1 MKLDPVIKEVYR
13 AKDQFAREI
22 GNDVGK
28 LFERLREDAK
38 KHPERMVKPAP
49 KPLTRGTLRTPN
61 KKTAK

>member
-1 MKLDPVIKEVYR
+1 MKPDPIIAEVYR

-38 KHPERMVKPAP
+38 KHPERMAKPAP
-49 KPLTRGTLRTPN
+49 RLVAKGKPRTPN
-61 KKTAK
+61 RKAAK

>member
-1 MKLDPVIKEVYR
+1 MKPDPIIAEVYR
-13 AKDQFAREI
+13 AKEQFARQI

-49 KPLTRGTLRTPN
+49 KPATRAKPRTP
-61 KKTAK
+61 KKNTTK

>member
-1 MKLDPVIKEVYR
+1 MKPDPIIAEVYR
-13 AKDQFAREI
+13 AKDQFVREI

-49 KPLTRGTLRTPN
+49 KPVAQGKPRIANR
-61 KKTAK
+61 KTAK